1 VDTCRVEELNTA
13 VKKKVFMKLKEPDPT
28 MRVMNVFTDYLM
40 LLSERKMDSFVDEN
54 PKLAIQHIVT
64 ALRPLALQEKI
75 HNDLILYKLALAKDW
90 HKFYAY
96 VTEKTVALDQFLP
109 AIEQI
114 RRKPEEVRDV
124 KKGSRKDAKAPHLS
138 TKPQSA
144 VSPQSEPENCNK
156 YSGGFRKTGEQSTAR
171 TSAEA
176 SLPSCLNTKTCA
188 GKFHFMRDCPETSIG
203 ERKRLVR
210 EFREKSSQGTS
221 GALKTVRKG
230 SAETFPIVQ
239 ERQSRA
245 DGRLLGR
252 LADIVEVTVC
262 GDYGADH
269 AAISEHHLAQVAQEN
284 VFVPILQLPEPIVMD
299 LAIEGCDEKLQ
310 ATATKKARLSLT
322 LQLPEGPMR
331 MRNVEFIVF
340 REKMPEVLMSRPL
353 LVSMGFDL
361 DRHLARV
368 REQFH
373 DQDFSF
379 IGFTPANPGGE
390 NTGHSRLSR
399 LMYRSEDFDA
409 PVSYLDQ
416 TEEDHNAGG
425 ADGCFTEFTLG

>member
-1 VDTCRVEELNTA
+1 MEQGSSSRADGPPIFSPTHYPELKQLGRRAIHAFLEERARYLRLVADAQSQGSTMQPVSVVASVKFELLKAWVALKTFPGISSVDKLSDDILLTWLKTQDQVTVDTCSVEELNTA

-75 HNDLILYKLALAKDW
+75 HNDLILYKQTLAKDW

-188 GKFHFMRDCPETSIG
+188 GKFHFMRDCPETLSN
-203 ERKRLVR
+203 RAR
-210 EFREKSSQGTS
+210 ETK
-221 GALKTVRKG
+221 
-230 SAETFPIVQ
+230 
-239 ERQSRA
+239 QSRRPTA
-245 DGRLLGR
+245 RPAGRHRG
-252 LADIVEVTVC
+252 
-262 GDYGADH
+262 
-269 AAISEHHLAQVAQEN
+269 
-284 VFVPILQLPEPIVMD
+284 
-299 LAIEGCDEKLQ
+299 
-310 ATATKKARLSLT
+310 
-322 LQLPEGPMR
+322 
-331 MRNVEFIVF
+331 
-340 REKMPEVLMSRPL
+340 
-353 LVSMGFDL
+353 
-361 DRHLARV
+361 
-368 REQFH
+368 
-373 DQDFSF
+373 
-379 IGFTPANPGGE
+379 
-390 NTGHSRLSR
+390 
-399 LMYRSEDFDA
+399 
-409 PVSYLDQ
+409 SY
-416 TEEDHNAGG
+416 
-425 ADGCFTEFTLG
+425 CVW